1 MNEQSEQC
9 IIDNCWYCGCQVA
22 IAMFGYM
29 TEIDTVEMTDT
40 QEIEAEGELWYA
52 LMTSYLFDS
61 INLIN

>member
-1 MNEQSEQC
+1 MNNLSSVLLTTVD
-9 IIDNCWYCGCQVA
+9 IVVCQVA